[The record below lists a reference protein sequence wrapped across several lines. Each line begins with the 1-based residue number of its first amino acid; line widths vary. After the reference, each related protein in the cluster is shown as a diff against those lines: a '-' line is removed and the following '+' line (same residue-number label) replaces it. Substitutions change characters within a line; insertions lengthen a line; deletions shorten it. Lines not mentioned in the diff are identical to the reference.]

1 MVRLFEVDG
10 CVGDDGVS
18 GDSAGYE
25 TVSDGASAETAGTV
39 CTAGNFTGCVKARDR
54 FLRSDVKHFG
64 VLRDTD
70 AAHAVVDFRPDAGCI
85 ERSLFNFNSESERT
99 VELFVFAFTDVGVEL
114 FNLLDQCF
122 LRNTVSICKFS
133 QRIELL
139 DDAVLQTILQCL
151 SLFDADAV
159 GEANRV
165 NGFSVFVELLK
176 DGVGT
181 SLAVSEFVDETSASA
196 LVNHMMPFG
205 KPAIVLN

>member
-1 MVRLFEVDG
+1 MVRLFEVDR

-70 AAHAVVDFRPDAGCI
+70 AAHAVVNFRPDAGRI

-99 VELFVFAFTDVGVEL
+99 VELFVFAFTDVGVEF

-165 NGFSVFVELLK
+165 NGFPFSSSCLRM
-176 DGVGT
+176 
-181 SLAVSEFVDETSASA
+181 ASERALRSASS
-196 LVNHMMPFG
+196 LTKRLPVRLSTMMPFG

>member
-70 AAHAVVDFRPDAGCI
+70 AAHAVVNFRPDAGRI

-99 VELFVFAFTDVGVEL
+99 VELFVFAFTDVGVEF

-165 NGFSVFVELLK
+165 NGFPFSSSCLRM
-176 DGVGT
+176 
-181 SLAVSEFVDETSASA
+181 ASERALRSASS
-196 LVNHMMPFG
+196 LTKRLPVRLSTMMPFG